1 LIQAFAP
8 VQTRVASYMLTKCQ
22 SLTRF
27 PWLGLAGNR
36 RHDYTH
42 NNAGSPE
49 QQRILRDITRW
60 HAEEFS
66 YLLQR
71 MKAIPEG
78 DGTLLDHTCC
88 V

>member
-1 LIQAFAP
+1 
-8 VQTRVASYMLTKCQ
+8 MLTKCQ

-49 QQRILRDITRW
+49 QQRICATSP
-60 HAEEFS
+60 A
-66 YLLQR
+66 
-71 MKAIPEG
+71 
-78 DGTLLDHTCC
+78 GTPRSFPTCYSG
-88 V
+88 